1 MAHDSKTTIYAALA
15 GNTAIAVTKFVA
27 AWWTG
32 SSAMLSE
39 AIHSLVDTGNQLLML
54 YGLRR
59 SRRPATP
66 EHPFGFGLELY
77 FWTFV
82 VAILIFGLGAG
93 VSILEGVDKIRHPHP
108 VEFPWVN
115 YAVLST
121 SMVFEGFTWLV
132 ALRAFRRQNRGRD
145 VVEAVQHSKDPTV
158 FTVLI
163 EDSVALVG
171 LLIAAAGLAG
181 AQFVGVLWLDGVA
194 SVLIGLLLAGTA
206 TFLARECKGLLM
218 GEAAEPHVRA
228 GIRRIAVSYPGIV
241 GVNEVL
247 TMHFG
252 PTDVLAALSLDFNDS
267 LTARA
272 VETAVS
278 GIERRIKHEYPKI
291 RRVFVEAQSRD
302 AHLRAQ
308 QDVVSQEVAD

>member
-1 MAHDSKTTIYAALA
+1 MAHGTRTTIYAALA
-15 GNTAIAVTKFVA
+15 GNLAIACTKFGA

-54 YGLRR
+54 HGLRR

-93 VSILEGVDKIRHPHP
+93 VSILEGIDKIRHPGE
-108 VEFPWVN
+108 VESPWVN
-115 YAVLST
+115 YAVLGV
-121 SMVFEGFTWLV
+121 SMVFEGATWFI
-132 ALRAFRRQNRGRD
+132 AFRTFRAQNRHHD
-145 VVEAVQHSKDPTV
+145 VLEAVQRSKDPSV

-163 EDSVALVG
+163 EDSAALAG
-171 LLIAAAGLAG
+171 LAIAAAGLAG
-181 AQFVGVLWLDGVA
+181 AQALNLPWLDGAA
-194 SVLIGLLLAGTA
+194 SILIGLLLAGTA
-206 TFLARECKGLLM
+206 TFLARECKGLML
-218 GEAAEPHVRA
+218 GEAADPTLQTA
-228 GIRRIAVSYPGIV
+228 LRRIATDHDAIT

-252 PTDVLAALSLDFNDS
+252 PTDILALLSLDFQNS
-267 LTARA
+267 LSAEA
-272 VETAVS
+272 VETTVS
-278 GIERRIKHEYPKI
+278 TIERRIKHDHPTV
-291 RRVFVEAQSRD
+291 RRIFVEAQSREG
-302 AHLRAQ
+302 HLRAQ
-308 QDVVSQEVAD
+308 REVAGEG